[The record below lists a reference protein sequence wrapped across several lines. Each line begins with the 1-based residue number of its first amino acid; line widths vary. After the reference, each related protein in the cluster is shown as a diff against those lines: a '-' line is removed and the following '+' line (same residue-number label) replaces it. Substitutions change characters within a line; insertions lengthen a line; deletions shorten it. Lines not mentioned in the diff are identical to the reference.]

1 MARVGVVMA
10 PVRLPLLV
18 DGFLQ
23 PPPAFPIVVISR
35 LLSLS
40 LSLSIGIA
48 IFVAGHDSFIPVTV

>member
-1 MARVGVVMA
+1 MVMA

-18 DGFLQ
+18 DAFLQ
-23 PPPAFPIVVISR
+23 PPPRFPLVVISQ

-40 LSLSIGIA
+40 LSLNICIA

>member
-1 MARVGVVMA
+1 MA

-23 PPPAFPIVVISR
+23 LPPAFPIVVISQ

-40 LSLSIGIA
+40 LSLSLSQYRYRDIRS
-48 IFVAGHDSFIPVTV
+48 HDSFITPVTV